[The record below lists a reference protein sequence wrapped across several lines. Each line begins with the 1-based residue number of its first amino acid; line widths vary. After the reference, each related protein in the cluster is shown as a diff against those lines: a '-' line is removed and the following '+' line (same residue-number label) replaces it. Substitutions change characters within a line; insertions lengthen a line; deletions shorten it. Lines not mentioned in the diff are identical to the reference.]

1 MKKNIWALSLVNK
14 IPLKL
19 AIPTH
24 AYYTVY
30 FKLRVL
36 SVFPSCS
43 NISTHFHIETPSNI
57 LYCYAVHNETPH
69 RAVQKSIAKTK
80 SSNRAHLGN
89 LKLLIMRQDVLT

>member
-1 MKKNIWALSLVNK
+1 MFPK

-19 AIPTH
+19 ATPTH

-43 NISTHFHIETPSNI
+43 NVSTHFHIETPSNI
-57 LYCYAVHNETPH
+57 FYYMEESVLLGTKPLVDSIRHFIRDPSGVFSVFH
-69 RAVQKSIAKTK
+69 QKAQTE
-80 SSNRAHLGN
+80 
-89 LKLLIMRQDVLT
+89 LTLRI